1 MSLPATIAPA
11 VLDTILCRLAAL
23 FAITANPTAAH
34 DAARQTLAAYD
45 VADEQELGLAADI
58 ISFALHALAALGQ
71 AADPEL
77 SLAKIL
83 RLRGSA
89 VSLSRES
96 HKARRKLDQL
106 QRARRAA
113 ANRAATESHSEPV
126 APRRDTAAAETP
138 TQQPGIATAPATETE
153 PPAALPPEAAPAAAA
168 TSPNTTATTGN
179 PAARQDGM
187 TWTQS
192 YRKRQTDKR
201 LAKKVLRAQ
210 AAEARLAAQQTA
222 TQQDAAC
229 SAPPGNATQ
238 KDATQ
243 HHATQAAGA

>member
-23 FAITANPTAAH
+23 FATAANPTAAR

-71 AADPEL
+71 AADPDL

-113 ANRAATESHSEPV
+113 ANRPATEPQSEAV

-138 TQQPGIATAPATETE
+138 TQQPGIAAVAATETE
-153 PPAALPPEAAPAAAA
+153 PPAALPPEAAPAVAA
-168 TSPNTTATTGN
+168 TSTNNTATPGN
-179 PAARQDGM
+179 PAARHDGM
-187 TWTQS
+187 TWTQT
-192 YRKRQTDKR
+192 YRKRQTEKR
-201 LAKKVLRAQ
+201 LAKKALRAQ
-210 AAEARLAAQQTA
+210 AAEVRLAAQQTA
-222 TQQDAAC
+222 TRQT
-229 SAPPGNATQ
+229 ATQ
-238 KDATQ
+238 QAAPQQAATQ
-243 HHATQAAGA
+243 RDTAQQQAAA